1 MAEAKF
7 LTGKVM
13 IVTGGAGGI
22 GGATAHAASTAGAA
36 VVVADVADSG
46 QATVAGI
53 REAGG
58 RAEFV
63 ACDVSEPEQVS
74 ELIRR
79 TVDSF
84 GRIDI
89 LVNNAGIGGG
99 GLRVHELD
107 VESWDRTVAVNLRG
121 PFLCSKFAIPHL
133 LAAGRGAIV
142 NVSSAYGL
150 IGAPLSAAY
159 GASKGG
165 LISLTRQ
172 LAADYG
178 SDGLRVI
185 AICPG
190 YVDTD
195 MGGHRARL
203 APAEAAAALA
213 HREAGAAH
221 QPLGRQAQPEE
232 IANVIVFVASDAC
245 SFMTGAVLAVDGGA
259 TATGYF
265 SRWDSSVGQ

>member
-1 MAEAKF
+1 MSGAKF

-22 GGATAHAASTAGAA
+22 GGATAYAASTAGAA

-46 QATVAGI
+46 QATAAAI

-58 RAEFV
+58 QSEFV
-63 ACDVSEPEQVS
+63 ACDVSEPDQVS
-74 ELIRR
+74 ELVRR
-79 TVDSF
+79 TVERF
-84 GRIDI
+84 GGIDV

-99 GLRVHELD
+99 GLPVHELD
-107 VESWDRTVAVNLRG
+107 VESWDRTIAVNLRG

-133 LAAGRGAIV
+133 LASGRGVIV

-150 IGAPLSAAY
+150 IGAPLTAAY
-159 GASKGG
+159 CASKGG

-172 LAADYG
+172 LAVDYG
-178 SDGLRVI
+178 SDGLRAI

-195 MGGHRARL
+195 MGGRRASRS
-203 APAEAAAALA
+203 PAEAAAALA
-213 HREAGAAH
+213 RREAGAAH
-221 QPLGRQAQPEE
+221 QPLGRQARPEE
-232 IANVIVFVASDAC
+232 IANVILSVASDAY
-245 SFMTGAVLAVDGGA
+245 SFVTGTVLPVDGGA
-259 TATGYF
+259 TATGYYSHF
-265 SRWDSSVGQ
+265 DS

>member
-13 IVTGGAGGI
+13 IVTGAAGGI
-22 GGATAHAASTAGAA
+22 GGATAYAASSAGAA

-46 QATVAGI
+46 QATAAGI

-58 RAEFV
+58 QAEFV
-63 ACDVSEPEQVS
+63 ACDVSEPDQVS

-79 TVDSF
+79 TVDRF
-84 GRIDI
+84 GRLDV

-99 GLRVHELD
+99 GRRVHELD
-107 VESWDRTVAVNLRG
+107 VESWDRTIAVNLRG
-121 PFLCSKFAIPHL
+121 QFLCAKFAIPHL
-133 LAAGRGAIV
+133 IAAGRGVIV
-142 NVSSAYGL
+142 NIASTYGL
-150 IGAPLSAAY
+150 IGAPLSPAY
-159 GASKGG
+159 CASKGG
-165 LISLTRQ
+165 VVSFTRQ
-172 LAADYG
+172 LAVDYG
-178 SDGLRVI
+178 SDGLRAI

-213 HREAGAAH
+213 RREANAAH
-221 QPLGRQAQPEE
+221 QPLGRQAQPDE
-232 IANVIVFVASDAC
+232 IANVVVFVASDAC
-245 SFMTGAVLAVDGGA
+245 SFMTGAVIPVDGGC
-259 TATGYF
+259 TATFYHG
-265 SRWDSSVGQ
+265 G

>member
-22 GGATAHAASTAGAA
+22 GRATAYAASTAGAA
-36 VVVADVADSG
+36 VVVADVLDSG
-46 QATVAGI
+46 EATAAGI
-53 REAGG
+53 RGAGG
-58 RAEFV
+58 QAEFV

-89 LVNNAGIGGG
+89 LVNNAGGASGDQ
-99 GLRVHELD
+99 RVHELD
-107 VESWDRTVAVNLRG
+107 VETWDRIVAVNLRG

-150 IGAPLSAAY
+150 VGAPLTPAY
-159 GASKGG
+159 CASKGG
-165 LISLTRQ
+165 LISLTRA
-172 LAADYG
+172 LAVDYG
-178 SDGLRVI
+178 SDGLRAI

-190 YVDTD
+190 FVALDE
-195 MGGHRARL
+195 GGGGRPRR
-203 APAEAAAALA
+203 APAEAAARLA
-213 HREAGAAH
+213 RREAGAAL

-232 IANVIVFVASDAC
+232 IANVIVFVASDAS
-245 SFMTGAVLAVDGGA
+245 SFMTGAVVSVDGGC
-259 TATGYF
+259 TATFYHGGGL
-265 SRWDSSVGQ
+265 R

>member
-22 GGATAHAASTAGAA
+22 GRATAHAASTAGAA
-36 VVVADVADSG
+36 VVVADVSDSG

-53 REAGG
+53 REVGG
-58 RAEFV
+58 QAEFV

-107 VESWDRTVAVNLRG
+107 VESWDRTVAINLRG

-159 GASKGG
+159 GAQG
-165 LISLTRQ
+165 
-172 LAADYG
+172 
-178 SDGLRVI
+178 RVNY
-185 AICPG
+185 P
-190 YVDTD
+190 YT
-195 MGGHRARL
+195 
-203 APAEAAAALA
+203 PT
-213 HREAGAAH
+213 
-221 QPLGRQAQPEE
+221 
-232 IANVIVFVASDAC
+232 C
-245 SFMTGAVLAVDGGA
+245 S
-259 TATGYF
+259 
-265 SRWDSSVGQ
+265 